1 MFQKLDSSKSGTILM
16 SDMCKFFNA
25 SRHPDVVAG
34 RRTAEEAWF
43 GLFGYLQT
51 SAEGNRKAS
60 ISYAV
65 SGHFFLSSPHIALRR
80 CLRASYDPKPYWP
93 VYYYNNSEEFT
104 QFHYVRVSLCKSL
117 LKRVCN
123 VNSHVGFNYH
133 HFSNL

>member
-1 MFQKLDSSKSGTILM
+1 VYTEGCLGALVGEMGEERKALVRRVFQKLDSSKSGTILM

-51 SAEGNRKAS
+51 SAGGNRSAS

-65 SGHFFLSSPHIALRR
+65 SGHFFL
-80 CLRASYDPKPYWP
+80 P
-93 VYYYNNSEEFT
+93 VPI
-104 QFHYVRVSLCKSL
+104 
-117 LKRVCN
+117 
-123 VNSHVGFNYH
+123 
-133 HFSNL
+133 

>member
-1 MFQKLDSSKSGTILM
+1 MDSSKSGTILM

-51 SAEGNRKAS
+51 SAGGNQSAS

-65 SGHFFLSSPHIALRR
+65 SGHFFLSGPYNYSTRG
-80 CLRASYDPKPYWP
+80 CLMASYDPKPYWP
-93 VYYYNNSEEFT
+93 VYLLQQCVCV
-104 QFHYVRVSLCKSL
+104 QFHYVRV
-117 LKRVCN
+117 
-123 VNSHVGFNYH
+123 Y
-133 HFSNL
+133 